1 MRNKTENTKP
11 WSHDWTKNQRSV
23 PEGNQADFC
32 FLTPQDSYHSSR
44 NSYERISKK
53 YKDPAFTFPTASSWC
68 VLLSQSPLTPVID
81 YTATSPYPPASPPIP
96 AAPQTHT
103 GRAAGS
109 CDCITSSSVLFAQ
122 CTQNKPKEFHN
133 QLVFHMRKACFAWR
147 DWSGPYIK
155 FYTAVKVEN
164 MLKTCNKSFNR
175 RTFKILQSF
184 KEARKKDQLS
194 IYNG

>member
-1 MRNKTENTKP
+1 MSNKMENTKP
-11 WSHDWTKNQRSV
+11 WSHDRTKNQRSV

-32 FLTPQDSYHSSR
+32 FLTPQDTYHSSK
-44 NSYERISKK
+44 NSYERTSKK

-81 YTATSPYPPASPPIP
+81 YTATSTFPSHQPPIRT
-96 AAPQTHT
+96 APQTHT
-103 GRAAGS
+103 SRAAGS
-109 CDCITSSSVLFAQ
+109 CDHITFSSVLFAQ

-147 DWSGPYIK
+147 DWSGLCIK

-175 RTFKILQSF
+175 RTMKYFKALRRQ
-184 KEARKKDQLS
+184 EKK
-194 IYNG
+194 INCPFTM